1 VYLVDTD
8 VISQSAPSKAAASA
22 LLAVWMDQHSDR
34 LFLSAITIAEIEDG
48 IAKVRREGATRKAT
62 ALASWLKTLLHLYQ
76 SRVLPFDVSVARVAG
91 KLSDRAR
98 SKGHAP
104 GFADAAIAA
113 TAATL
118 SLIVLTRNVRHF
130 ASLGV
135 PVHNPFE
142 SLP

>member
-1 VYLVDTD
+1 
-8 VISQSAPSKAAASA
+8 
-22 LLAVWMDQHSDR
+22 MDQYSDR

-48 IAKVRREGATRKAT
+48 IAKVRREGATRKAS
-62 ALASWLKTLLHLYQ
+62 ALASWLETLLHLYQ

-98 SKGHAP
+98 GKGHAP
-104 GFADAAIAA
+104 GFADVAIAA
-113 TAATL
+113 TAGTL
-118 SLIVLTRNVRHF
+118 GLTVLTCNVHHF

-142 SLP
+142 SLL